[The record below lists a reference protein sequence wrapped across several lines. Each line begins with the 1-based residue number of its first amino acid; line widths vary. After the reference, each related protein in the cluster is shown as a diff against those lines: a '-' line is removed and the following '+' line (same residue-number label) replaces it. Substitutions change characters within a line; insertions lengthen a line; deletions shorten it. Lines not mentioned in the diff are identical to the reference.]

1 MKTKSVKKYFIGWK
15 KLIKSAQFTLGPFVE
30 EFEKSFAKFVGV
42 KYCISTNNGTDALIL
57 SLKSLG
63 VQKGDEVITVC
74 NSFYATAGAI
84 VACGAKPIFVD
95 IDQSNFTISPTSLK
109 KILEK
114 DLKIKAVIAVHLYGG
129 ACEIKKISEI
139 CNNFNI
145 PLIEDCAQACGT
157 KFLDKTV
164 GTFGHLATF
173 SFYPTKNLSA
183 LGDGGALL
191 INKSKLDLNIFR
203 RLRTYGWDSNRDAIQ
218 FGINSRL
225 DEVQAFLL
233 SFNSSV
239 GIISVELSSLSKS
252 YL

>member
-1 MKTKSVKKYFIGWK
+1 MELALRGIN
-15 KLIKSAQFTLGPFVE
+15 
-30 EFEKSFAKFVGV
+30 
-42 KYCISTNNGTDALIL
+42 IST
-57 SLKSLG
+57 
-63 VQKGDEVITVC
+63 GDHVAIPSHTA
-74 NSFYATAGAI
+74 YATAASI
-84 VACGAKPIFVD
+84 LRIGAKPIFVD

-114 DLKIKAVIAVHLYGG
+114 DLKIKAVIAVHFYGG

-157 KFLDKTV
+157 KFLNKTV

-191 INKSKLDLNIFR
+191 INKSKFDLNIFR

-218 FGINSRL
+218 FGVNSRL

-233 SFNSSV
+233 SFKLKDLEKGYYREENC
-239 GIISVELSSLSKS
+239 SSL
-252 YL
+252 